1 MLRIVPTRRGP
12 ALSSFRLTLTPDTR
26 CGASRAAGTRSAARN
41 RRALQVGAVAAAYLA
56 VVGGAAACS
65 SSTTPPASTS
75 TSGGGPTL
83 PTTTTI
89 PSPSASPDVPAA
101 ESAYRKFLDVDVSFA
116 RLPESQWRA
125 ELGRVA
131 TDPQLSFA
139 IAVSRQQRR
148 NGITLYGRT
157 VPRSPKVT
165 LGGSRKATLR
175 DCADFSHTGQADAR
189 TGHPKTVGVAR
200 APLEVA
206 LVKGSDQ
213 RWRVSVVKFPGGK
226 C

>member
-1 MLRIVPTRRGP
+1 MLPSIT
-12 ALSSFRLTLTPDTR
+12 AD
-26 CGASRAAGTRSAARN
+26 
-41 RRALQVGAVAAAYLA
+41 
-56 VVGGAAACS
+56 
-65 SSTTPPASTS
+65 
-75 TSGGGPTL
+75 
-83 PTTTTI
+83 
-89 PSPSASPDVPAA
+89 PSPSASSDISAA
-101 ESAYRKFLDVDVSFA
+101 ESAYRRFLDVDLSFA

-148 NGITLYGRT
+148 NGIALYGRT

-165 LGGSRKATLR
+165 LAGGRKATLR

-189 TGHPKTVGVAR
+189 TGEPKTVGVAR
-200 APLEVA
+200 TPLEVT
-206 LVKGSDQ
+206 LLKGSDK
-213 RWRVSVVKFPGGK
+213 RWRVSAVEFLGGK

>member
-1 MLRIVPTRRGP
+1 MPRIVPTRRGP
-12 ALSSFRLTLTPDTR
+12 ALSSFRPR
-26 CGASRAAGTRSAARN
+26 CGASRAAGKRSAARS
-41 RRALQVGAVAAAYLA
+41 RRVLQVGAVAAAYLA

-65 SSTTPPASTS
+65 SSTTPPAGRS

-157 VPRSPKVT
+157 RPRAPEVT
-165 LGGSRKATLR
+165 VRGGRQATLR

-189 TGHPKTVGVAR
+189 TGSPKTVGVAR
-200 APLEVA
+200 TPLEVT
-206 LVKGSDQ
+206 LVKGSDK
-213 RWRVSVVKFPGGK
+213 RWRVSVVRFPAGK